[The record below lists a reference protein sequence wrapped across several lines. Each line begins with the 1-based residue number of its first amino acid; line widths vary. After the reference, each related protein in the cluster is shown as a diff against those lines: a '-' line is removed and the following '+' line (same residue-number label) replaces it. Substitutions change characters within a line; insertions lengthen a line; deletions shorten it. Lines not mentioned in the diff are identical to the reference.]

1 MPRSPEHPS
10 VRTEFGQYP
19 GARSACAPSR
29 PLGPPPAPSSPSA
42 AQWRVV
48 PRRPV
53 ERWVIAFGDSHSLGL
68 PATEIFTI
76 HRPEGVKSR
85 FSQLSRS
92 HTRPKRPAITHP
104 ASRQVSSH
112 PSPPASSLPSSR
124 PVPASRHVAPLSL
137 LLPPRPPHSLLPF
150 RWHRSAGTDLLGT
163 DRRAQSVGHS
173 PNDGAPLALSI
184 ACASAS
190 AAPPDCSPCVP
201 PPLSSPLQVA
211 ASDLTCGSR
220 LPAALRFAVSLSPQ
234 SPSAVTLLSIRIL
247 PRRVFIRRPPAS
259 RRGSFLP
266 TGPRNPFP
274 SAAPGSLLPAKLR
287 IEIRCFPD

>member
-1 MPRSPEHPS
+1 MRVPIPR
-10 VRTEFGQYP
+10 
-19 GARSACAPSR
+19 
-29 PLGPPPAPSSPSA
+29 
-42 AQWRVV
+42 
-48 PRRPV
+48 
-53 ERWVIAFGDSHSLGL
+53 
-68 PATEIFTI
+68 
-76 HRPEGVKSR
+76 HRPPVALPPGR
-85 FSQLSRS
+85 F
-92 HTRPKRPAITHP
+92 
-104 ASRQVSSH
+104 
-112 PSPPASSLPSSR
+112 PPRVTFL
-124 PVPASRHVAPLSL
+124 LSL
-137 LLPPRPPHSLLPF
+137 LPPLPLTLPPAVLLAPF
-150 RWHRSAGTDLLGT
+150 CWHRPAGTDLLGT
-163 DRRAQSVGHS
+163 DHRAQSVGHS
-173 PNDGAPLALSI
+173 PNDGAPLALSV

-201 PPLSSPLQVA
+201 PRLNSPLPVA

-247 PRRVFIRRPPAS
+247 PRRVFIRRPSAS